1 MFLIENLE
9 HGKDIIFG
17 IGITIQKML
26 NIRIVLRQTIDFEKF
41 LAVSYSLQIEIKIVY
56 LQLKRTLIIYNP
68 E

>member
-1 MFLIENLE
+1 
-9 HGKDIIFG
+9 
-17 IGITIQKML
+17 ML

-56 LQLKRTLIIYNP
+56 LQPKRTLIIYNP

>member
-1 MFLIENLE
+1 
-9 HGKDIIFG
+9 
-17 IGITIQKML
+17 ML
-26 NIRIVLRQTIDFEKF
+26 NIRIVLRLYNDFEKF

>member
-1 MFLIENLE
+1 
-9 HGKDIIFG
+9 
-17 IGITIQKML
+17 ML
-26 NIRIVLRQTIDFEKF
+26 NLRIVLRHNIDFEKF